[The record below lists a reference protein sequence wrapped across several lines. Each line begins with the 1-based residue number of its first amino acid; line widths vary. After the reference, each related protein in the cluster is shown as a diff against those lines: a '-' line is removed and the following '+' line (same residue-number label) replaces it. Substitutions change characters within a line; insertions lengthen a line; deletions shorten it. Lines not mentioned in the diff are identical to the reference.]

1 MIDLY
6 NKDYITS
13 LEEEKD
19 VYRAKLKEISI
30 AAAEAIEYADSVIVQ
45 LEEGNEEARIAE
57 IEKIKTKIIDDV
69 KANENAVTQE
79 ISKLMEEA
87 ARNDDNHRNTN
98 AITVENLREA
108 LAAVQPPSNAVMES
122 SGVVGAANL
131 ENKVARIKLKKEHII
146 EDAEELIKSIESV
159 TAESEMS
166 DS

>member
-1 MIDLY
+1 MVFDHRVNFIPSALFDAEVVV
-6 NKDYITS
+6 N
-13 LEEEKD
+13 EK
-19 VYRAKLKEISI
+19 
-30 AAAEAIEYADSVIVQ
+30 
-45 LEEGNEEARIAE
+45 
-57 IEKIKTKIIDDV
+57 
-69 KANENAVTQE
+69 AVTQE
-79 ISKLMEEA
+79 ILKLKEEA
-87 ARNDDNHRNTN
+87 ARNDDNHSNTN